1 MPGVSRAASQS
12 PPLDSQQ
19 LELIG
24 RSLLVGELLR
34 DGLEVAL
41 LERDRGIDLIAYLEG
56 DPSGAPFIARPIQL
70 KARTAPAF
78 SVASKYKRLP
88 SLLLAY
94 LWNVDR
100 PRDLEA
106 FCMTYDEA
114 FSIAEAMAWTTTASW
129 KAGLYRMSPPSAK
142 LRELLERH
150 RMAPGRWRAKIL
162 EPGT

>member
-1 MPGVSRAASQS
+1 
-12 PPLDSQQ
+12 

-34 DGLEVAL
+34 DSLEVAL
-41 LERDRGIDLIAYLEG
+41 PERDRGIDLIAYLEG

-78 SVASKYKRLP
+78 SVASKYEP

-106 FCMTYDEA
+106 FCMTYVEA
-114 FSIAEAMAWTTTASW
+114 FTIAKAMAWTNTASW

-142 LRELLERH
+142 LRGLLEPH
-150 RMAPGRWRAKIL
+150 RMAPGRWRAKVL
-162 EPGT
+162 EPVRSVRRR